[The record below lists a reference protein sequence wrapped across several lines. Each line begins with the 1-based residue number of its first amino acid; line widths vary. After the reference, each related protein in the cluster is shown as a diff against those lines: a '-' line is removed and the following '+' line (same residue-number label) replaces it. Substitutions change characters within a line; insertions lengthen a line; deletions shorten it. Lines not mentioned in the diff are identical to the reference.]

1 MRRSIATVSVSGT
14 LREKLEAIAAA
25 RFDAVEIFEN
35 DLLVFNGSAREVRGI
50 ASDLGLEIALYQP
63 FRDFEG
69 VSDEALRRNLDR
81 AERKFDVMEEL
92 GAPLMLVC
100 SNVSQ
105 ATLPDP
111 ARAAAQLRALAERA
125 AGRGLRVGYEAL
137 AWGAQVR
144 RYGEA
149 WALIEAAAHPHLGL
163 VLDSFHTLALGDD
176 PAGIAR
182 LPGDRIF
189 FVQLAD
195 APKLNMD
202 VLSWSRHFR
211 CFPGQGDF
219 DVAGFAVAAARAG
232 YAGPLSLEIF
242 NDEFR
247 ASSTRQT
254 ALDGMRSLLFLEEQ
268 MRARRE
274 PPAAS
279 GAPSWG
285 ARVALADPP
294 PPPVLKGVSFLEFAV
309 DRDSAAALASLLD
322 GLGFRCAGK
331 HRSKE
336 VTLYQQGRV
345 GIVLNAE
352 SDSFAHSY
360 YLVHGPSICAICLAV
375 DDALRVLG
383 RADEYGCTRFEGRI
397 GPNERH
403 IPAIRSLDGS
413 LLYFVEDD
421 FDFAADFALEP
432 SEAVH
437 APLRVVD
444 HVAQA
449 VPDGQFDSWIL
460 FYRAVLGLEPED
472 IWMLPDPYG
481 LVRSRAVASRDRS
494 VRFPL
499 SFSESHRTA
508 TARSV
513 STYAGAGVHHVAF
526 ATDDIFGAVAR
537 LRQAGVPLLPIPEN
551 YYDDLAVRFELD
563 EALVDRLR
571 RHHVLYDRNA
581 EGGEFF
587 HVYTTSFE
595 DRFFFEVLERRGG
608 YDQYGAV
615 NAPVRMSAQAQL
627 RAEAALPVRV

>member
-25 RFDAVEIFEN
+25 GFDAVEIFEN
-35 DLLVFNGSAREVRGI
+35 DLLVFNGSARQVRAL

-69 VSDEALRRNLDR
+69 VPDDLFRRNLER

-92 GAPLMLVC
+92 GAPMMLVC
-100 SNVSQ
+100 SNVSH
-105 ATLPDP
+105 AALPDA
-111 ARAAAQLRALAERA
+111 ARAAAQLHALAERA
-125 AGRGLRVGYEAL
+125 GKRGLRIGYEAL

-163 VLDSFHTLALGDD
+163 VLDSFHTLALGDN
-176 PAGIAR
+176 PSGIAAI
-182 LPGDRIF
+182 PGARIF

-195 APKLNMD
+195 APKLKMD

-219 DVAGFAVAAARAG
+219 DVAGFAIEAAKAG
-232 YAGPLSLEIF
+232 YAGPLSLEVF

-254 ALDGMRSLLFLEEQ
+254 ALDGMRSLLFLEEE
-268 MRARRE
+268 MRRRRDAGSA
-274 PPAAS
+274 P
-279 GAPSWG
+279 GAPSWA

-294 PPPVLKGVSFLEFAV
+294 PPPILEGFSFLEFAV
-309 DRDSAAALASLLD
+309 ERDSEAALARLLT
-322 GLGFRCAGK
+322 GLGFRLAGK

-336 VTLYQQGRV
+336 VTLYQQG
-345 GIVLNAE
+345 GISIVLNVE
-352 SDSFAHSY
+352 RDSFAHSY
-360 YLVHGPSICAICLAV
+360 YLVHGPSICAVCLRV
-375 DDALRVLG
+375 DDELRVLG
-383 RADEYGCTRFEGRI
+383 RADAYSCTRFEGRI

-421 FDFAADFALEP
+421 FDFATDFAIRP
-432 SEAVH
+432 SDASGDRLSVI
-437 APLRVVD
+437 D

-472 IWMLPDPYG
+472 IWVLPDPYG
-481 LVRSRAVASRDRS
+481 LVRSRAVTSRDRS

-513 STYAGAGVHHVAF
+513 STFAGAGVHHVAF
-526 ATDDIFGAVAR
+526 ATGDIFGAVAAMR
-537 LRQAGVPLLPIPEN
+537 ASGVPLLPIPEN
-551 YYDDLAVRFELD
+551 YYDDLAVRFEIAD
-563 EALVDRLR
+563 ALIDRLR
-571 RHHVLYDRNA
+571 RHHILYDRSPD
-581 EGGEFF
+581 GGEFF
-587 HVYTTSFE
+587 HVYTQYFE
-595 DRFFFEVLERRGG
+595 DRFFFEVVERRGG
-608 YDQYGAV
+608 YDQYGAA

-627 RAEAALPVRV
+627 RSAAAELV

>member
-1 MRRSIATVSVSGT
+1 MRHSIATVSVSGT

-25 RFDAVEIFEN
+25 GFDAVEIFEN
-35 DLLVFNGSAREVRGI
+35 DLLVFDGSVREVRAI

-69 VSDEALRRNLDR
+69 VPDERLRRNLDR
-81 AERKFDVMEEL
+81 AERKLDVMEEL

-100 SNVSQ
+100 SSVAQ

-111 ARAAAQLRALAERA
+111 ARSAAQLHALAERA
-125 AGRGLRVGYEAL
+125 ARRGLRVGYEAL
-137 AWGAQVR
+137 AWGAEVR

-149 WALIEAAAHPHLGL
+149 WALVEAAAHPHLGL
-163 VLDSFHTLALGDD
+163 VLDSFHTLALDDD
-176 PAGIAR
+176 PAGIAAI
-182 LPGDRIF
+182 PGDRIF
-189 FVQLAD
+189 FLQLAD
-195 APKLNMD
+195 APRMKMD

-211 CFPGQGDF
+211 CFPGQGDL
-219 DVAGFAVAAARAG
+219 DVAGFAIAAAKAG

-242 NDEFR
+242 NDDFR
-247 ASSTRQT
+247 ASSARQT

-268 MRARRE
+268 MRARRDSPAE
-274 PPAAS
+274 PGAA
-279 GAPSWG
+279 PWK

-294 PPPVLKGVSFLEFAV
+294 PPPTLKGISFLEFAV
-309 DRDSAAALASLLD
+309 ERDSAAALARLLA
-322 GLGFRCAGK
+322 GLGFRLAGR
-331 HRSKE
+331 HRSKD
-336 VTLYQQGRV
+336 VTLYRQGRAS
-345 GIVLNAE
+345 IVLNAE

-360 YLVHGPSICAICLAV
+360 YLVHGPSICAVCLAV

-421 FDFAADFALEP
+421 FDFAADFALLP
-432 SEAVH
+432 SDASGDR
-437 APLRVVD
+437 LDVVD

-472 IWMLPDPYG
+472 IWVLPDPYG
-481 LVRSRAVASRDRS
+481 LVRSRAVASKERS

-499 SFSESHRTA
+499 SFSESRRTA

-513 STYAGAGVHHVAF
+513 STFAGAGVHHVAF
-526 ATDDIFGAVAR
+526 ATDDIFAAVAAM
-537 LRQAGVPLLPIPEN
+537 RQAGVPLLPIPEN
-551 YYDDLAVRFELD
+551 YYRDLAARFEIEE
-563 EALVDRLR
+563 EAVDRLR
-571 RHHVLYDRNA
+571 RHHVLYDRSA
-581 EGGEFF
+581 DGGELF
-587 HVYTTSFE
+587 HVYTRSFE

-627 RAEAALPVRV
+627 RAVVFR